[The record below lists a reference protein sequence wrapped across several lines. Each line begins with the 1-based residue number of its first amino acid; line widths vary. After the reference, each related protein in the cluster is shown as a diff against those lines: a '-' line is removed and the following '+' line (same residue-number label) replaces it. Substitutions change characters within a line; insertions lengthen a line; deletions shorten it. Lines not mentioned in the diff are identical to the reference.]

1 MTFFEVLQNDVKKI
15 LAQNFSV
22 RNQVTAVKK
31 ISAPVNMQC
40 GMWVNVFNLVI

>member
-1 MTFFEVLQNDVKKI
+1 MTFFEVLQNDVKK
-15 LAQNFSV
+15 LNFSV